1 MRCNPKCIPNTMAL
15 HLLPVI
21 LGACA
26 TAPVPPKAII
36 LMLGDDYGYDNVGFA
51 HGPLMAGNPEAK
63 TPNMDK

>member
-1 MRCNPKCIPNTMAL
+1 MAL